1 MLNLGTIN
9 GVNLSLISPFTS
21 SNGDIYYFVD
31 GNGDRSPTDTPG
43 ATYDAIL
50 RQRLDDLFNSGS
62 DTNATSRSVVIE
74 GTNLG
79 DPSVSYRL
87 TLPTSSELAAIRT
100 QNGGP
105 PTGWANASGTN
116 VATYH
121 TADSYGSDRH
131 SIFGLTNGQT
141 YSRVGLEE
149 DSISSQFVAIK
160 VETILNPVYT
170 LTASLASVSEGSTA
184 TFTLSTTNVASGT
197 SVFYSI

>member
-31 GNGDRSPTDTPG
+31 GNGDGSPTDTPG
-43 ATYDAIL
+43 ATYDATL
-50 RQRLDDLFNSGS
+50 RQLLDDLFNSGS
-62 DTNATSRSVVIE
+62 DTNSTSRSVVID

-87 TLPTSSELAAIRT
+87 TLPTISELAAIRT
-100 QNGGP
+100 QTGGS
-105 PTGWANASGTN
+105 PTGWATASEPN

-131 SIFGLTNGQT
+131 SIFGLTNGHT
-141 YSRVGLEE
+141 VNLHRNLTRVLH
-149 DSISSQFVAIK
+149 
-160 VETILNPVYT
+160 
-170 LTASLASVSEGSTA
+170 
-184 TFTLSTTNVASGT
+184 
-197 SVFYSI
+197 

>member
-74 GTNLG
+74 VSDVSVCETNRGTRLKEGFGSSFNLRSEDEIEIQSTQG
-79 DPSVSYRL
+79 HCTAGGQRHPKSY
-87 TLPTSSELAAIRT
+87 
-100 QNGGP
+100 
-105 PTGWANASGTN
+105 
-116 VATYH
+116 
-121 TADSYGSDRH
+121 
-131 SIFGLTNGQT
+131 
-141 YSRVGLEE
+141 
-149 DSISSQFVAIK
+149 
-160 VETILNPVYT
+160 
-170 LTASLASVSEGSTA
+170 
-184 TFTLSTTNVASGT
+184 
-197 SVFYSI
+197 